1 MPEPDVLFEKEG
13 PSQVPGRMVDAF
25 ATVCFDPAMET
36 AGQAR
41 ALLLDPFW
49 AGRRADQFDQ
59 TCR

>member
-1 MPEPDVLFEKEG
+1 M
-13 PSQVPGRMVDAF
+13 PGRMVDAPC
-25 ATVCFDPAMET
+25 AVCFDPAMEI

-41 ALLLDPFW
+41 TVRLDPFW

>member
-1 MPEPDVLFEKEG
+1 MDDRP
-13 PSQVPGRMVDAF
+13 A
-25 ATVCFDPAMET
+25 VCFHPAMET

-41 ALLLDPFW
+41 TVLLDPFW